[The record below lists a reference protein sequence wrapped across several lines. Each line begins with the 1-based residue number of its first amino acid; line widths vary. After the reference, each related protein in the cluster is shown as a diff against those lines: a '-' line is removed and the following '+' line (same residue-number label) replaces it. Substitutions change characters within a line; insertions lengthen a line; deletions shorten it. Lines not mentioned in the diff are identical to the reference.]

1 MEKIIY
7 YLLILIL
14 LFITIGCNSKKE
26 NNSINNNQEDNIK
39 NNESSNIKKEI
50 NTMKVIINKKEY
62 IINLEDNETVKSFI
76 SSLPQELNMN
86 ELNGNEKYIY
96 LDKSLPTNSENIKRI
111 KAGDVMLYG
120 SNCLVIF
127 YKSFNTS
134 YSYTKIGHIDNL
146 PDLGDGNIKVT
157 FEK

>member
-1 MEKIIY
+1 MKKIIY
-7 YLLILIL
+7 YLPILIL

-76 SSLPQELNMN
+76 SSLPQELEMS

-96 LDKSLPTNSENIKRI
+96 LDKSLPTDSKNIKKINR
-111 KAGDVMLYG
+111 GDVMLYG
-120 SNCLVIF
+120 NNCLVIF

-134 YSYTKIGHIDNL
+134 YSYTKIGHIDIL
-146 PDLGDGNIKVT
+146 PDLGNGNIKVT